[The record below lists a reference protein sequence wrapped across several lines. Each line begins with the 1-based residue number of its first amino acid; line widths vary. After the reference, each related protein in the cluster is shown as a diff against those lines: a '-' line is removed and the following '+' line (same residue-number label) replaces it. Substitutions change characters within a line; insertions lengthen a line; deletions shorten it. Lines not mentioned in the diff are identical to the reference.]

1 MPGQATVI
9 PSREEREVRVDQTI
23 AEASV
28 TVLLPSEL
36 HSRAGGQQSVRVEG
50 ATLRAVIEALEC
62 DYPGLRFNLC
72 YETGALRP
80 FVNVFVNGANVRYAQ
95 GLDTPIP
102 IGATIHILPSVAG
115 G

>member
-1 MPGQATVI
+1 M
-9 PSREEREVRVDQTI
+9 DQTI